1 VHEIRLERLLA
12 SDVLER
18 IKHAIQE
25 RGLLPAG
32 SSEIRL

>member
-18 IKHAIQE
+18 IKHAIRE

-32 SSEIRL
+32 AGKIRL